1 MFGIWTSGISV
12 TTLQRRFEATLVDW
26 RITIISLHGRRVATL
41 YEAKNF
47 LSSLNVLL
55 NLFHV
60 IFECLHALMINGV
73 VRSWYV
79 EIALGSGTSG

>member
-26 RITIISLHGRRVATL
+26 RITIISLHGRRVAAL

-73 VRSWYV
+73 VRSRYV
-79 EIALGSGTSG
+79 EIARGSGTSG